1 MRMVASTDGVL
12 SLAAATF
19 TKLVLLE
26 IRLELRG
33 SKRSR
38 RVLAAELFS
47 RLLRHFVLVQR

>member
-47 RLLRHFVLVQR
+47 RLLGHFVLVQR